1 MSTWRPIPPP
11 PRWHKWL
18 PQWMHAP
25 VRWLFYLTI
34 TCAIIALCLFLFYY
48 SVASRFD
55 LDEVA
60 KMPART
66 MIYDRNGKELDLT
79 LGTSRR
85 LITRKDIPD
94 FMVQA
99 LQAREDARFFQH
111 SGIDIRGLL
120 RATLRNLKDREFT
133 QGASTLS
140 MQLARNSF
148 QMRAKSL
155 HRKFLEIAL
164 TLRVES
170 RYSKDEILT
179 HYLNRIYFGA
189 GCNGIEEAAQTYFGH
204 SVRDLN
210 RSECAM
216 LIGIIRGP
224 VIYSPFRN
232 PDLAATQRD
241 QVLDRMI
248 AMNFIKPEDKETI
261 RALPVRLVA
270 EEQRRPERSAA
281 LSCIRRELESIVDD
295 ADIRLGGLQV
305 STTLDSAWQMRL
317 ETELERAVSSLETEK
332 TWTHPTHAAHEQG
345 KPTDYIQFA
354 AVTIS
359 TKTGAILAL
368 VGSRDYLDSRFDRT
382 IGARRDLGSAFEPFV
397 AAAAAERGKLVL
409 PGQPVQTGRQVGPA
423 EVERIARRSGLNGP
437 FVHTEDLFRGSV
449 AATPMEMA
457 AGLAI
462 LGNQGKR
469 SHPYL
474 IREIKDPKGE
484 ILYTAQP
491 DVFQVLTSGAAQEAS
506 TVLEKRAGTRCFTG
520 ATGSERDAW
529 TLRLGPKGATAIWVG
544 FDQPTVITKEVRLK
558 ALLDEFVRRLGNE

>member
-1 MSTWRPIPPP
+1 MSTWRPTPPP

-18 PQWMHAP
+18 PEWMHAP
-25 VRWLFYLTI
+25 VRWLCGIAI
-34 TCAIIALCLFLFYY
+34 TGALVALGLSLFYF
-48 SVASRFD
+48 SLASRYD

-66 MIYDRNGKELDLT
+66 IIRDSDGKELDLT

-94 FMVQA
+94 FMVKA

-111 SGIDIRGLL
+111 SGIDVRGLL
-120 RATLRNLKDREFT
+120 RATLRNIKDREFT

-155 HRKFLEIAL
+155 HRKLLEIAL

-189 GCNGIEEAAQTYFGH
+189 GCNGVEEAAQTYFGH

-224 VIYSPFRN
+224 HIYSPFRN
-232 PDLAATQRD
+232 PDLAAVQRD

-248 AMNFIKPEDKETI
+248 AMGFITTDDKETI
-261 RALPVRLVA
+261 RALPIRLTPD
-270 EEQRRPERSAA
+270 EQRRPERSAA

-295 ADIRLGGLQV
+295 EDIRLGGLQV

-332 TWTHPTHAAHEQG
+332 TWNHPTHAAHEQG

-368 VGSRDYLDSRFDRT
+368 VGSRDYLDSRYDRT
-382 IGARRDLGSAFEPFV
+382 VGARRDLGSAFEPFV

-423 EVERIARRSGLNGP
+423 EVERLARRSGLTGP
-437 FVHTEDLFRGSV
+437 FLHTEDLFRGSV
-449 AATPMEMA
+449 SATPMEMA
-457 AGLAI
+457 VALAM

-469 SHPYL
+469 AHAYL
-474 IREIKDPKGE
+474 VREIKDPKGE
-484 ILYTAQP
+484 ILYTAKP
-491 DVFQVLTSGAAQEAS
+491 DVFQVLSSGAAQEAS

-529 TLRLGPKGATAIWVG
+529 TLRLGPKGATSIWVG
-544 FDQPTVITKEVRLK
+544 FDQPTVITKAPRLK

>member
-1 MSTWRPIPPP
+1 MSTWRPTPPP

-18 PQWMHAP
+18 PEWMHAP
-25 VRWLFYLTI
+25 VRWLCGIAI
-34 TCAIIALCLFLFYY
+34 TGALVALGLSLFYF
-48 SVASRFD
+48 SLASRYD

-66 MIYDRNGKELDLT
+66 IIRDSDGKELDLT

-94 FMVQA
+94 FMVKA

-111 SGIDIRGLL
+111 SGIDVRGLL
-120 RATLRNLKDREFT
+120 RATLRNIKDREFT

-155 HRKFLEIAL
+155 HRKLLEIAL

-189 GCNGIEEAAQTYFGH
+189 GCNGVEEAAQTYFGH

-224 VIYSPFRN
+224 HIYSPFRN
-232 PDLAATQRD
+232 PDLAAVQRD

-248 AMNFIKPEDKETI
+248 AMGFITTDDKETI
-261 RALPVRLVA
+261 RALPIRLTPD
-270 EEQRRPERSAA
+270 EQRRPERSAA

-295 ADIRLGGLQV
+295 EDIRLGGLQV

-332 TWTHPTHAAHEQG
+332 TWNHPTHAAH
-345 KPTDYIQFA
+345 
-354 AVTIS
+354 
-359 TKTGAILAL
+359 
-368 VGSRDYLDSRFDRT
+368 
-382 IGARRDLGSAFEPFV
+382 
-397 AAAAAERGKLVL
+397 
-409 PGQPVQTGRQVGPA
+409 
-423 EVERIARRSGLNGP
+423 
-437 FVHTEDLFRGSV
+437 
-449 AATPMEMA
+449 
-457 AGLAI
+457 
-462 LGNQGKR
+462 
-469 SHPYL
+469 
-474 IREIKDPKGE
+474 
-484 ILYTAQP
+484 
-491 DVFQVLTSGAAQEAS
+491 
-506 TVLEKRAGTRCFTG
+506 
-520 ATGSERDAW
+520 
-529 TLRLGPKGATAIWVG
+529 
-544 FDQPTVITKEVRLK
+544 
-558 ALLDEFVRRLGNE
+558 